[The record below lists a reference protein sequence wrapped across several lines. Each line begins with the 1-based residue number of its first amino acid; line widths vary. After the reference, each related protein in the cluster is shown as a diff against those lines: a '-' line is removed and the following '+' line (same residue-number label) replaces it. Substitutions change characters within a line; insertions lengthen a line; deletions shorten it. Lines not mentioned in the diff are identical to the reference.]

1 GEPAIVD
8 KFSRAKAALEYGV
21 DLVLELPYAYSVQ
34 SSTLFSHGAIK
45 ILNALKIDSLSF
57 GSESGNINNF
67 INNFDILNNKEHE
80 YNHILKMRLHKGLSY
95 PGASNMSYETIGFNL
110 DVLEPNNILGCIY
123 IKEMFI
129 NNLPFKLYT
138 FKRTSSA

>member
-1 GEPAIVD
+1 MSGSFLQRGEPAIVD

-67 INNFDILNNKEHE
+67 IDRKSTRLNSSHVAIS
-80 YNHILKMRLHKGLSY
+80 YAVFCLKQQ
-95 PGASNMSYETIGFNL
+95 T
-110 DVLEPNNILGCIY
+110 
-123 IKEMFI
+123 
-129 NNLPFKLYT
+129 T
-138 FKRTSSA
+138 QTQ

>member
-1 GEPAIVD
+1 MSGSFLQRGEPAIVD

-80 YNHILKMRLHKGLSY
+80 YNHILDRKSTRLNSSHVAISY
-95 PGASNMSYETIGFNL
+95 AVFCLKKKN
-110 DVLEPNNILGCIY
+110 
-123 IKEMFI
+123 KEM
-129 NNLPFKLYT
+129 P
-138 FKRTSSA
+138 

>member
-1 GEPAIVD
+1 MYYSFFFFQAEDGIRDGHVTGVQTC
-8 KFSRAKAALEYGV
+8 ALPI
-21 DLVLELPYAYSVQ
+21 LELPYAYSVQ

-80 YNHILKMRLHKGLSY
+80 YNHILKQQLHKGLSY
-95 PGASNMSYETIGFNL
+95 PVASNMAYKTIGFNL
-110 DVLEPNNILGCIY
+110 DVLEPNNILGFSY
-123 IKEMFI
+123 
-129 NNLPFKLYT
+129 
-138 FKRTSSA
+138 